1 MKTKLIIDIE
11 TDKKNPGNMDVKYT
25 RRDLKQPEND
35 DEKMILK
42 YIENLVRFTI
52 DNGFVSPIKPK
63 EDKDGNTAE

>member
-42 YIENLVRFTI
+42 YIETLVRCTI
-52 DNGFVSPIKPK
+52 DNGFASPMSK
-63 EDKDGNTAE
+63 EKKDGETAK